1 MSGTTS
7 NAAVGL
13 SSPSVDASIAQI
25 RVAATNE
32 ASLAFF
38 SSHADQISQ
47 ACHVMAG
54 HFSAGGR
61 LLVYGQEARQSD
73 VAHVVVEFMH
83 PVVVGK
89 RALPT
94 LSLSSARD
102 PQSRAAR
109 GPLETIG
116 RRGDILMIISDYPLC
131 ETERD
136 LLDRA
141 GTMGMLTI
149 ALTGATPDH
158 LAPAA
163 RFTFAVSSADACIV
177 QETHEMLYHVLW
189 ELVHVFL
196 EHRVLAV

>member
-13 SSPSVDASIAQI
+13 SSPSVNASIAQL

-47 ACHVMAG
+47 ECQVMAG

-73 VAHVVVEFMH
+73 LAHVVVEFMH

-89 RALPT
+89 RDLPT
-94 LSLSSARD
+94 RALSSARD
-102 PQSRAAR
+102 PESRAVR
-109 GPLETIG
+109 GSRE
-116 RRGDILMIISDYPLC
+116 S
-131 ETERD
+131 
-136 LLDRA
+136 
-141 GTMGMLTI
+141 ML
-149 ALTGATPDH
+149 
-158 LAPAA
+158 
-163 RFTFAVSSADACIV
+163 
-177 QETHEMLYHVLW
+177 
-189 ELVHVFL
+189 L
-196 EHRVLAV
+196 EHRVVAV